1 MVHSQIPYESISRN
15 LPFEI
20 FRSLLLAVIAIGISS
35 CTMRKDA
42 PDSRPRPSNPYR
54 VYAGSREGFDVWI
67 VDGAAVR
74 REMFPEFVYGGNGE
88 RYPFV
93 PEKEIWIDNAIACE
107 EYEYTLAHELH
118 ERSLMARRGM
128 SYADAHD
135 SSLALEQ
142 RLRRSDRLAA
152 RAHEEALAPVSP
164 SDCDGTRE
172 IPSLPSAVRLTGIY
186 RSVAARIDSITVW
199 IVDGAA
205 VRRDI
210 FPDFGFSGD
219 DKAYRFIPPRE
230 IWLDGQISCEETPF
244 SIAGELVTRNEM
256 LRGRSFDDAYTVSL
270 DTLAAMRL
278 RTIDRCRAM
287 TLPPLPAIRTRD
299 TGTGKER
306 TSSTQ

>member
-1 MVHSQIPYESISRN
+1 MVHSQAPCESFSRN
-15 LPFEI
+15 LPVEI
-20 FRSLLLAVIAIGISS
+20 FRTLLLAVIAFGISS
-35 CTMRKDA
+35 CVMRQDA
-42 PDSRPRPSNPYR
+42 AEPRPQLSNPYR
-54 VYAGSREGFDVWI
+54 IHAGVREGFDVWI

-74 REMFPEFVYGGNGE
+74 REIFPEFVYGGNAE

-107 EYEYTLAHELH
+107 EFEYTLAHELH
-118 ERSLMARRGM
+118 ERALMARKGM

-135 SSLALEQ
+135 SSLALE
-142 RLRRSDRLAA
+142 RRMRSADRDAA
-152 RAHEEALAPVSP
+152 RAHEASLPRVSP
-164 SDCDGTRE
+164 RDCDGVEE
-172 IPSLPSAVRLTGIY
+172 IPSLPASIRLSGIY
-186 RSVAARIDSITVW
+186 RSVAARIDSVTLW

-244 SIAGELVTRNEM
+244 SIAGELITRREM

-270 DTLAAMRL
+270 DTLAAMR
-278 RTIDRCRAM
+278 RRMIERCRAM
-287 TLPPLPAIRTRD
+287 PLPPLPAERTRD

-306 TSSTQ
+306 ASGTQ